1 MRLLTRGKK
10 PAGRAATAKQGAAPR
25 RKANR
30 IDPGML
36 RRGIKLGAAGVC
48 GVALIAGAVAAHRLD
63 VPGQIAGWAERT
75 TLDMTARMGF
85 AVRDV
90 YVVGRAEADRD
101 DLIAAVGLSVGDPIL
116 AEAPEDIRERVEALG
131 WVKSAEVRRV
141 FPGTL
146 IVTVEERQ
154 AVAIWQNGDAFVL
167 IDPDGIEIGA
177 RDVHRHR
184 HLKVVVGPD
193 APRHAMSL
201 LSLLA
206 EEPELE
212 DRVVAAVRV
221 GQRRWNLRLDGGV
234 DVRLPERDVEVA
246 WRMLAEYQRD
256 HEILSRAIDAIDLRY
271 PDRISVQ
278 VTEPG
283 LQEIRGREVEGEET

>member
-10 PAGRAATAKQGAAPR
+10 PAGRAATAKKGATPR
-25 RKANR
+25 RKARR
-30 IDPGML
+30 IDPAL
-36 RRGIKLGAAGVC
+36 ARQAFRFGAMGLC
-48 GVALIAGAVAAHRLD
+48 GLALIAGAVAAWRLD
-63 VPGQIAGWAERT
+63 VPGQATRWVEQT
-75 TLDMTARMGF
+75 TLDLTASMGF
-85 AVRDV
+85 ALKDV
-90 YVVGRAEADRD
+90 YVVGREESDRVALIEA
-101 DLIAAVGLSVGDPIL
+101 IGLSVGDPIF
-116 AEAPEDIRERVEALG
+116 ADSPAAIRDRIEALG
-131 WVKSAEVRRV
+131 WIKSAEVRRV

-146 IVTVEERQ
+146 VVTVEERE
-154 AVAIWQNGDAFVL
+154 AVAIWQNEDSFVL

-193 APRHAMSL
+193 APRHTMSL

-212 DRVVAAVRV
+212 DRVVAAIRV

-234 DVRLPERDVEVA
+234 DVRLPESDPDVA
-246 WRMLAEYQRD
+246 WRMLADYQRD
-256 HEILSRAIDAIDLRY
+256 HEILSRAIGAIDLRY

-278 VTEPG
+278 ITEPG
-283 LQEIRGREVEGEET
+283 LQEIRGREADGEET